1 MGAAQQQLPPAVMNA
16 QARAIVTGNAVK
28 LNQQIFS
35 QSVNPAT
42 NPTINIAPRNV
53 GMILG
58 FLVEVSGTIL
68 NTAAGALTRTD
79 MGSANILK
87 NVTFTDLNNVT
98 RINTTGWHLA
108 LLNSARQ
115 GFGFGGAYAPN
126 LPMNY
131 GNNYAP
137 FSGPA
142 TIAIGANTGVVKHT
156 YWVPIAYSQS
166 DLRGAI
172 YAAIINATMNLQ
184 VTLNASPC
192 AGAVG
197 VGQTD
202 PLGYIYS
209 GNAAAT
215 WQGNVQVN
223 VNQVYLDQIP
233 VGQNGPILPTL
244 DLNTIYDL
252 KYTTQNGLAAGQDF
266 PVSYANFRQFLSTTL
281 VYDNGGVFNAGSDL
295 NYLSLTAANSTN
307 IFKLSPSIAALQAR
321 QTFMADPPPGVYYFD
336 HRDRPIDTVTFGN
349 MQIVANPISV
359 NAGAQLV
366 VGYESFQQTSQLSS
380 AASLSGAQ

>member
-1 MGAAQQQLPPAVMNA
+1 LR
-16 QARAIVTGNAVK
+16 ARIWVR
-28 LNQQIFS
+28 Q
-35 QSVNPAT
+35 
-42 NPTINIAPRNV
+42 
-53 GMILG
+53 
-58 FLVEVSGTIL
+58 
-68 NTAAGALTRTD
+68 
-79 MGSANILK
+79 ILK

-126 LPMNY
+126 LPMNF

-156 YWVPIAYSQS
+156 YWVPIAYSQG

-172 YAAIINATMNLQ
+172 YAAIVNATMNLQ
-184 VTLNASPC
+184 LTLNASPC
-192 AGAVG
+192 TG
-197 VGQTD
+197 VAPAAD
-202 PLGYIYS
+202 PITGVYN
-209 GNAAAT
+209 GNAAAN

-233 VGQNGPILPTL
+233 QGSKGPILPL
-244 DLNTIYDL
+244 MDLNTIYDL
-252 KYTTQNGLAAGQDF
+252 KYTTQNGLAVGQDF
-266 PVSYANFRQFLSTTL
+266 PVSMRTSGSSFPRRSFMTTAERI
-281 VYDNGGVFNAGSDL
+281 NAGTDL

-307 IFKLSPSIAALQAR
+307 LFKLTPSIAALQAR

-336 HRDRPIDTVTFGN
+336 HRDRPIDTLTFGN
-349 MQIVANPISV
+349 MQIVANPITV

-366 VGYESFQQTSQLSS
+366 RRLREFPADEPASGFQS
-380 AASLSGAQ
+380 SLSGAQ